1 MQEQIE
7 QTFYRK
13 VLQGHKP
20 NGSMVVALPKLYTNL
35 AKIIAGNT
43 VNMNVLWV
51 EGQPVLMTRKEIS

>member
-35 AKIIAGNT
+35 AKIVAGNT